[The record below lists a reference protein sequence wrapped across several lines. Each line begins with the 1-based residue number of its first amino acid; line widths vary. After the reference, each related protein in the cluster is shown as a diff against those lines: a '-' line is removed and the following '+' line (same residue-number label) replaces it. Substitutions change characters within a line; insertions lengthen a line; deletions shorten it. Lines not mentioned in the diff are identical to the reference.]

1 MDKRGILVAQAV
13 VIGAMDVSHEEL
25 TFLLIV
31 IRFESNRTAGNKRTG
46 MNKFLAV
53 FRHPVGIIK
62 MRQQV
67 PVDIARCLFYIQ
79 QHIINLPGRIF
90 KGVFCIM
97 VGFLRHCLTRKSKH
111 DKEGYG

>member
-1 MDKRGILVAQAV
+1 
-13 VIGAMDVSHEEL
+13 
-25 TFLLIV
+25 
-31 IRFESNRTAGNKRTG
+31 
-46 MNKFLAV
+46 
-53 FRHPVGIIK
+53 